1 MSIRQRRWLRAALWA
16 LVLLWMA
23 VIFRFSS
30 QTAAASS
37 ETSGGV
43 IRWLLVRFDRG
54 FPDLS
59 PEDQALRIEGLSF
72 IVRKLAHGCLF
83 AVLGVLTLSACLVD
97 LPPRR
102 AYPAALT
109 VAAFRGVLD
118 EVHQL
123 FVPGRSCELRD
134 MAIDAL
140 GAAIGAGALLV
151 LVLLFRKKRR
161 S

>member
-1 MSIRQRRWLRAALWA
+1 MSIRQKRWLRAALWA
-16 LVLLWMA
+16 LVLVWMA
-23 VIFRFSS
+23 VIFRFSA

-43 IRWLLVRFDRG
+43 IRWLLVHFDSG
-54 FPDLS
+54 FAALS
-59 PEDQALRIEGLSF
+59 PEAQALRMEGMSF
-72 IVRKLAHGCLF
+72 LVRKLAHGCLY
-83 AVLGVLTLSACLVD
+83 AVLGALTLAAFLVD
-97 LPPRR
+97 QPPRR

-109 VAAFRGVLD
+109 VAALRGVLD

-134 MAIDAL
+134 MAVDAL

-151 LVLLFRKKRR
+151 LVLLFRKRRR